1 MACSPLLGGI
11 RPVQSTVN
19 ADAAVVD
26 EDVSVAYLAVAAN
39 LHACIVQHMAVLAAA
54 EDAALHPSRAVDD
67 DLGAVAVGIVVVG
80 RQVRA
85 LAAAEDVA
93 EVIGHVVGRNIAAV
107 HMVHLHVVGA
117 YLAVLDDDAGDA
129 GTFDARDGLAV
140 AVLDEVA
147 HMTHPAAAIDVAD
160 DEGLLA
166 DDVLRGMR
174 LRAVPRTRAY
184 LYGCIAYHVGLASA
198 AIDVADGAYLELG
211 ITLVDAFFRNDFC
224 HLVVISSGLCHTLL
238 GIVCRQRVRADREVV
253 RFLRHILGRHHAL
266 LHVHIDGRI
275 ADDHGLVAA
284 AIDIAYLRGRNDVDA
299 RVGLGE
305 TVEAG
310 FNQGIVHGRLVV
322 LVNAVKGRVAG
333 FLELF
338 LGARR
343 PIRII
348 SVDGIVSLVAAA
360 VQFVDDDGLASV
372 LYDVDGD
379 GAAHVAALVIAADH
393 LAIDTVSDGQDDVV
407 VDVGIRVAAE
417 YLGHVV
423 HALHQHLGLSVDEGF
438 VAAAVG
444 VVDF

>member
-1 MACSPLLGGI
+1 M
-11 RPVQSTVN
+11 
-19 ADAAVVD
+19 
-26 EDVSVAYLAVAAN
+26 LAVR
-39 LHACIVQHMAVLAAA
+39 
-54 EDAALHPSRAVDD
+54 E
-67 DLGAVAVGIVVVG
+67 GG
-80 RQVRA
+80 R
-85 LAAAEDVA
+85 
-93 EVIGHVVGRNIAAV
+93 I
-107 HMVHLHVVGA
+107 
-117 YLAVLDDDAGDA
+117 
-129 GTFDARDGLAV
+129 
-140 AVLDEVA
+140 
-147 HMTHPAAAIDVAD
+147 
-160 DEGLLA
+160 
-166 DDVLRGMR
+166 
-174 LRAVPRTRAY
+174 
-184 LYGCIAYHVGLASA
+184 
-198 AIDVADGAYLELG
+198 
-211 ITLVDAFFRNDFC
+211 
-224 HLVVISSGLCHTLL
+224 
-238 GIVCRQRVRADREVV
+238 
-253 RFLRHILGRHHAL
+253 LRHILGRHHAL

-348 SVDGIVSLVAAA
+348 SVDGIGSLVAAA

-444 VVDF
+444 MVNLRRAVGGRLVGRHSQDADVTLDVAAAVGVVYAAAIDFGVRLARTVGIVGDTVLLVRGVVILDGLVGFRLCSLAVGVFDVACLSDLDVVGVVLVAHVGARVLVPLAVAELVVVIAVAAAEELVYLIASVDVELGGRRRGSVAVAIHLLDAGHLTTVDDYLRKGCGLRGLIVREGVRREI